1 MYKSDL
7 AYIHHHGFASFVRRI
22 GPGVL
27 AELRQAGVKAG
38 RVVDLGCGDGAWLR
52 TLVDRGYA
60 VEGID
65 QSRGLVAYAARVR
78 GARVRVGS
86 VHDTTFPRCD
96 AMTALGEV
104 LSYRSNEGKAA
115 PSIGRLFRRAFAAL
129 RPGGVLIFDV
139 LVAGRAMAYQ
149 AWRAGRTWAVLIRVN
164 EEPRQQRLIRDI
176 VTFRKTVAGYRRG
189 HERHVLRVFTRRAV
203 LAELRR
209 AGFRAR
215 ARNRYGRARLPVRRC
230 AFVARKPLAA
240 RPTRKG
246 P

>member
-7 AYIHHHGFASFVRRI
+7 AYIHHHGFSAFARRI

-27 AELRQAGVKAG
+27 AELRQAGVKTG
-38 RVVDLGCGDGAWLR
+38 RVVDLGCGDGTWLR
-52 TLVDRGYA
+52 MLVDRGYA
-60 VEGID
+60 AEGIE
-65 QSRGLVAYAARVR
+65 QSRGLVAYAASV
-78 GARVRVGS
+78 GGSKVRVGS
-86 VHDTTFPRCD
+86 VYDTPFPRCD

-104 LSYRSNEGKAA
+104 LSYCSGEQTA

-139 LVAGRAMAYQ
+139 LVSGRRMAYQ
-149 AWRAGRTWAVLIRVN
+149 AWRAGRTWAVLTRVD
-164 EEPRQQRLIRDI
+164 EEPKRQRLIRDI
-176 VTFRKTVAGYRRG
+176 VTFRKAAAGYRRG
-189 HERHVLRVFTRRAV
+189 HERHVLRVFTRQAV

-215 ARNRYGRARLPVRRC
+215 ARNRYGRTRLPVRRW

-240 RPTRKG
+240 R
-246 P
+246 